1 MRDVTEPIAR
11 ALVWTNSEGR
21 IVDMTPDAGVLLNLD
36 PDRAVHD
43 GRDMKVFVSGRYEV
57 ATALD
62 MATRGHREMISTRLI
77 PREKRRRPVR
87 LVLEAEARFIRWTI
101 ETSGG

>member
-1 MRDVTEPIAR
+1 MENVTSPIPQ

-21 IVDMTPDAGVLLNLD
+21 IVDMTAGAGELLNLA

-43 GRDMKVFVSGRYEV
+43 GRDMKVFVANRHGV
-57 ATALD
+57 ATALE

-77 PREKRRRPVR
+77 PREKRRHPVR
-87 LVLEAEARFIRWTI
+87 LVLEADASFVRWTI
-101 ETSGG
+101 LTSEG